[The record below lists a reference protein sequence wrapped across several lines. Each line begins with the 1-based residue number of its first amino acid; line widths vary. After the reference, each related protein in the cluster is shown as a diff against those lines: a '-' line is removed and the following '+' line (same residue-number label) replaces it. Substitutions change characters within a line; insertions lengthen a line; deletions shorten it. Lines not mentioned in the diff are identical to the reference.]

1 MLLHP
6 SIAPARGC
14 NHVQGNPAGG
24 HLPPCYLPL
33 FAYQVP
39 AGFPSPAED
48 YAEGSLDL
56 NAYLVPDPGA
66 TTFVRVPDAALQGRG
81 IRAGDLLVV
90 NRGYTARSGRLVWVD
105 LAGQCLLRELRRQ
118 GDRYWLCAH
127 HPDFPPIHP
136 RADQEL
142 RILGVV
148 TAMVR
153 NLYPPAGQDP
163 FMAWWR

>member
-1 MLLHP
+1 
-6 SIAPARGC
+6 
-14 NHVQGNPAGG
+14 
-24 HLPPCYLPL
+24 LPL

-56 NAYLVPDPGA
+56 NAYLVSDPGA
-66 TTFVRVPDAALQGRG
+66 TTFVRVPDAALHGRG
-81 IRAGDLLVV
+81 IRVGDLLVV
-90 NRGYTARSGRLVWVD
+90 NRGRAARSGRLVWVE

-148 TAMVR
+148 TALVR
-153 NLYPPAGQDP
+153 ALYPVAGYRPQP
-163 FMAWWR
+163 WTWP